1 MKYLFFFTMII
12 SIFAKNYYIMTE
24 KWYNANA
31 PWAKFVFRRD
41 SYDPFIDYLKGIC
54 IIFVIINHCMPE
66 NIMDSTAFF
75 FWGVSAV
82 PIFLIIQ
89 VFHAYKRELKNAK
102 TNNKRLWKKIVWPF
116 FVAEFVIFVVF
127 IIRDHHFTIY
137 YKEKKKLWKQLS

>member
-1 MKYLFFFTMII
+1 MII